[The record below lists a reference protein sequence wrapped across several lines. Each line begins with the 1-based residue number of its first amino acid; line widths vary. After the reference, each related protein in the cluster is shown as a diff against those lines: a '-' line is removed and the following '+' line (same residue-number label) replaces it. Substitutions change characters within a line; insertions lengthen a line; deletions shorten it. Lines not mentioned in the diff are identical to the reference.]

1 MIHVVELNSSNTPK
15 NGSPSKIF
23 PSTKKENSLPIPIQH
38 SQSQKMNTNHLSY
51 DLTTHIIDPTKFS
64 PPNEFMNKLKM
75 RMNVHEM
82 RNVLIRE
89 IA

>member
-1 MIHVVELNSSNTPK
+1 MIHVVELTPNTP
-15 NGSPSKIF
+15 SSQSKIF
-23 PSTKKENSLPIPIQH
+23 PSTKENSLPIPIQN
-38 SQSQKMNTNHLSY
+38 SQSLKMTTNSVCY
-51 DLTTHIIDPTKFS
+51 DLTNHVIDPTKFS

-75 RMNVHEM
+75 RMNVYEM

>member
-1 MIHVVELNSSNTPK
+1 MIHVVELNTPNTLK
-15 NGSPSKIF
+15 KGSQSKIF
-23 PSTKKENSLPIPIQH
+23 PSTKKENSLPIPIQNF
-38 SQSQKMNTNHLSY
+38 QKMNTNHLSY
-51 DLTTHIIDPTKFS
+51 DLTTHIIDPTQFS

>member
-1 MIHVVELNSSNTPK
+1 MIHVVELNTLNAFK
-15 NGSPSKIF
+15 KGSQSKIF
-23 PSTKKENSLPIPIQH
+23 PSTKKENSLPIPIQN
-38 SQSQKMNTNHLSY
+38 SQKMNTNHLSY